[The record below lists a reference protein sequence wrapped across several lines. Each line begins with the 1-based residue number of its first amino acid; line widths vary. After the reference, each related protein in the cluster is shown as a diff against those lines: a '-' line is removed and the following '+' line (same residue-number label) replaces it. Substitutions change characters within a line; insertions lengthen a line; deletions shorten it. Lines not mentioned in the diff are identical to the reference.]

1 MLIKKY
7 LLTEKY
13 NYKRFNC
20 KTIKGPWRNIVCG
33 KCIHRTKDN
42 NCDIFD
48 EHNTGFCGMSI
59 VRKIFTKSYIKK
71 LEEKSR
77 GKRLTHFYSLEDS
90 RDV

>member
-13 NYKRFNC
+13 NYKRFTC
-20 KTIKGPWRNIVCG
+20 KTIKGPWRNSVCG
-33 KCIHRTKDN
+33 ECIHRTKDD

-71 LEEKSR
+71 LEEKA
-77 GKRLTHFYSLEDS
+77 GKKKINTFLFS
-90 RDV
+90 